1 MKYENKVILHID
13 DDEANRYAVRRIL
26 ERSGFSIIEAD
37 TGLSGIDQAD
47 LHSPDLIVLDIKL
60 PDISGFEVCKRI
72 KANPLTRSIPVL
84 QTSASFVKSEH
95 KVTGLESGADGYL
108 AQPIEAAVLVATV
121 NSLLRIREAE
131 QIATRATRSRDQM
144 LAIVSHD
151 LRNPLSFILLQTK
164 LMEKQLKT
172 GKISQDQLVEK
183 IQKINSSCIRMN
195 RLIQD
200 LLDANSIEE
209 NKLSVQFEPVN
220 ATVILQ
226 DAFQNFSEMSAL
238 SQINMRIHLPKE
250 EVLVRADKDRLNQA
264 VTNILSNSLKFT
276 PAGGSIDL
284 RLIDETENVV
294 FVIEDTGSGIE
305 KEHLPH
311 VTDRYWKGSADRK
324 GSFGLGLSIV
334 KGIVQAHHGK
344 LTIDS
349 EVNVGTKTQISLPKA
364 Q

>member
-1 MKYENKVILHID
+1 MNNEHKVILHID

-26 ERSGFSIIEAD
+26 EKSGFSIIDAE
-37 TGLSGIDQAD
+37 TGYEGIDQAL
-47 LHSPDLIVLDIKL
+47 LHLPDLIVLDIKL
-60 PDISGFEVCKRI
+60 PDISGFDVCKRI

-131 QIATRATRSRDQM
+131 QVATRATRSRDQM

-164 LMEKQLKT
+164 LMEKQLKS

-183 IQKINSSCIRMN
+183 IQKINGSCIRMN

-209 NKLSVQFEPVN
+209 NKLSVTFEQVN
-220 ATVILQ
+220 ATAILQ
-226 DAFQNFSEMSAL
+226 EAFQNFTEMSAL
-238 SQINMRIHLPKE
+238 AQVNMRIHLPDHD
-250 EVLVRADKDRLNQA
+250 VTILADKDRMNQA
-264 VTNILSNSLKFT
+264 ITNILSNSLKFT
-276 PAGGSIDL
+276 PPGGSIDL
-284 RLIDETENVV
+284 RLIDDKEHVI
-294 FVIEDTGSGIE
+294 FVIEDTGCGIE

-311 VTDRYWKGSADRK
+311 VTDRYWKGASEKK

-334 KGIVQAHHGK
+334 KGIVQAHHGIF
-344 LTIDS
+344 TIDS
-349 EVNVGTKTQISLPKA
+349 EINVGTKIQIQFPKA